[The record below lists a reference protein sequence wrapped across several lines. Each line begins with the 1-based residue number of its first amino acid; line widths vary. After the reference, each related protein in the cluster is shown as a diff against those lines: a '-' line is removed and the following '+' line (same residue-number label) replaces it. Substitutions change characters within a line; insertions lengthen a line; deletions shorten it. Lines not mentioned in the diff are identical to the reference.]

1 MNLSGLMETGLLRRP
16 MANEMAELNLL
27 LPSWQMAELA
37 DVADAHGMT
46 VGQFMRGVIQQVLHP
61 HPKMTEN

>member
-1 MNLSGLMETGLLRRP
+1 MNLSGKMETGLLRRP
-16 MANEMAELNLL
+16 THTDMAELNLL

-37 DVADAHGMT
+37 DAAQAHGMT

-61 HPKMTEN
+61 YPKVTEN